1 METHYHAWIRH
12 GRIFSMRPQAFSS
25 RATAAR
31 HATYKKPDPHDRLVL
46 ACTECPAST
55 PSTRSKRKLHVPD
68 RIGLSRQL
76 AQRLDVPL
84 SMVASA
90 LDAILGAGRR
100 QPAGPDPNVTPAGV
114 TR

>member
-46 ACTECPAST
+46 ACTNCPS
-55 PSTRSKRKLHVPD
+55 SQRSAKPRRKLHVPD
-68 RIGLSRQL
+68 RLGLSRQL

-84 SMVASA
+84 GTVASA
-90 LDAILGAGRR
+90 LDAVLDGKER
-100 QPAGPDPNVTPAGV
+100 
-114 TR
+114 